1 MQPMKLTQLITIG
14 LLAILTACSPDKTPT
29 TQLGKPID
37 TKTANGAIK
46 PGGIYVYKGGD
57 GSLGTLKVLKTEDGS
72 VDVVLYKNRFQTAPS
87 SIDPKTLEVA
97 VKHETLSTKGFQ
109 NWQPQMIMEQ
119 PVTPAELAE

>member
-1 MQPMKLTQLITIG
+1 MKLTQLIPIG
-14 LLAILTACSPDKTPT
+14 LLVTLIACSPAKTPT
-29 TQLGKPID
+29 TQPGKTSD
-37 TKTANGAIK
+37 SKTDNKAVAVIK

-87 SIDPKTLEVA
+87 SIDPKTLEVL

-109 NWQPQMIMEQ
+109 NWQTQMIMEQ